1 MEEMIEKIY
10 NHLLVY
16 VDENNIVHPFG
27 DIYGPLTTENHR
39 AKTYQAFKD
48 IDNSLRPDDHQIIML
63 QKVSVY
69 NNFLVFTN
77 ATNYKKSDKCNTI
90 ILYST
95 SELTNYQKEIARY
108 CLEQF
113 RKDNIFVEVGLF
125 DKGQLSPTTIDK
137 YNSLISSETTVSK
150 QKIKQRVMI

>member
-95 SELTNYQKEIARY
+95 SELTKYQKKIARY
-108 CLEQF
+108 FL
-113 RKDNIFVEVGLF
+113 
-125 DKGQLSPTTIDK
+125 
-137 YNSLISSETTVSK
+137 
-150 QKIKQRVMI
+150 